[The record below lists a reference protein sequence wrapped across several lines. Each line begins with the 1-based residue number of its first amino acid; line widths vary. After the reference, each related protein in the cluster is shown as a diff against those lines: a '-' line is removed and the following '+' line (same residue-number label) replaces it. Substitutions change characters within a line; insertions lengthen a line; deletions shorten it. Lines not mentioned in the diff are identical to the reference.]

1 VASRIGNR
9 VDGLPRLLLVP
20 AGLALLVLLA
30 PIVALFIRTPWDSF
44 LERLT
49 SPILREALGL
59 SLFTSLIAALL
70 CVVLGVPLALYLANG
85 RGRTRAVIRALVI
98 VPLVLPPV
106 VGGVALLAAFG
117 RTGVLGRPAYEATG
131 LSLPFSTAGVVLSQ
145 LFVALPFMVLA
156 TEGALRIQG
165 REYQYAAATLQAT
178 PWQTLTRVTLPI
190 AWAGIGAGL
199 VLSWARALGEF
210 GATITFAGSIPG
222 RTQTVPLAVYASLD
236 VDQGDAIALSIVMIV
251 VSVLI
256 LVLGKNYWLRG
267 LR

>member
-1 VASRIGNR
+1 MARRTRRPAV
-9 VDGLPRLLLVP
+9 PRAVLV
-20 AGLALLVLLA
+20 LAALGMLVLLA
-30 PIVALFIRTPWDSF
+30 PLVALFIRTPWADF
-44 LERLT
+44 FERLGA
-49 SPILREALGL
+49 PLVREALVL
-59 SLFTSLIAALL
+59 SLVTSAITALL
-70 CVVLGVPLALYLANG
+70 CLILGVPIAVYLANG
-85 RGRTRAVIRALVI
+85 RGRMRALVRALVI

-117 RTGVLGRPAYEATG
+117 RTGVLGSPIYEATG
-131 LSLPFSTAGVVLSQ
+131 LALPFSTAGVVISQ

-156 TEGALRIQG
+156 SEGALRIQG
-165 REYQYAAATLQAT
+165 REFVDAAATLQAS
-178 PWQTLTRVTLPI
+178 PWQTLTRVSLPM
-190 AWAGIGAGL
+190 AWAGIAAGL

-256 LVLGKNYWLRG
+256 LLLGRGRWLG
-267 LR
+267 ALR